1 MDVRGFIHDS
11 LKKLEILGIDAVNAE
26 STLIK
31 TILSMPADMLGDM
44 EEKEILGLILDNL
57 GMGVRDEET
66 DALFCVSGQIY
77 TFDMEVSDIERMYTD
92 FLEGLSKLVKDDFTF
107 TDIEE
112 DVSNVDFASDTGVQT
127 IRFRCNHKACR
138 YDAKAEYDWF
148 DTGMLAYVNQVIREC
163 GTGKCLYV
171 TSDGWQNCILF
182 YQTGEWAR
190 RFQELFGVVLEMA

>member
-66 DALFCVSGQIY
+66 GALFCVSGQIY

-112 DVSNVDFASDTGVQT
+112 DVSNVDFASGTGVQT
-127 IRFRCNHKACR
+127 IRFRCNHKACQ

-148 DTGMLAYVNQVIREC
+148 DTGMLAYANQVIREC

-190 RFQELFGVVLEMA
+190 HFQELFGVVLEMA